1 MCPVAEVLMKIPSTG
16 FYRLEGRK
24 IEACPLHADRVSSP
38 GQQLIQNTPVLLL
51 LKMGGHFTGQVF
63 VFV

>member
-1 MCPVAEVLMKIPSTG
+1 MCPVAEELMKTPSTE
-16 FYRLEGRK
+16 FHRLEDRK
-24 IEACPLHADRVSSP
+24 IEACLLHADRVSSP
-38 GQQLIQNTPVLLL
+38 GQQLMENTPILLM